1 MKKNYLISLFATLLL
16 SFMFGAC
23 SEDDNYMGYYIDL
36 KGASDQYEYV
46 NENGILQIPLYV
58 TSDAGFKS
66 AYYKLAIKDA
76 DGNTNIGSA
85 VEFPVSGNTV
95 DQVVEIK
102 AVKGLSHIVFAI
114 IDNNDQLYKRTI
126 YISEVKA
133 APVLSFKDGVSEK
146 NTVCI
151 GIPFNIKG
159 NIESEYELKSVW
171 AKTVVNGVEKDSIP
185 AALSSDF
192 EISIPV
198 EAGLQSVLVSAS
210 NIYGGVDTKEFK
222 VLNVVAEDF
231 IDVALDGNMSELN
244 RIFRGK
250 TNLVK
255 GRIASGSDIVTVKYA
270 IKKDGILGSY
280 ADMSLTDNEGNEANF
295 SFELVGEE
303 GLESVT
309 VAVENKTGISV
320 QKEYTV
326 SKVAYLTDVVMSTDP
341 EDKSCFLAL
350 YEPTPVFGAEEAIN
364 VQDRIDF
371 FVANKG
377 NGVQPLSPHAYGAGD
392 AYYNASLPYL
402 KGFETLT
409 YSYLSSRRGKLYK
422 EEFDAVNT
430 EDALMD
436 LLNYR
441 IIGPNPDGENYNILT
456 ASRRVGDTFNDSSK
470 KDGGFILG
478 WGNHTHPTT
487 SPAVVDNVAFAIFWV
502 KSVQKKANG
511 HWVIVFDV
519 KYSLDDERSAN
530 NKGSIAPYE
539 PYPL

>member
-16 SFMFGAC
+16 TFILSSC
-23 SEDDNYMGYYIDL
+23 NEDDNYVNYYIDL
-36 KGASDQYEYV
+36 KGSSDQYEYV

-58 TSDAGFKS
+58 TSDAGLKNG
-66 AYYKLAIKDA
+66 YYKLAIKDA
-76 DGNTNIGSA
+76 DGDTNIGSA
-85 VEFPVSGNTV
+85 VEIPVSGNTF
-95 DQVVEIK
+95 DQVVQIE

-133 APVLSFKDGVSEK
+133 APVLSFKDGVAEK
-146 NTVCI
+146 KTVCV

-159 NIESEYELKSVW
+159 DIQSEHELQAIW

-185 AALSSDF
+185 ASLSSEF

-210 NIYGGVDTKEFK
+210 NIYGGIDTKEFK
-222 VLNVVAEDF
+222 ILNVVSEDF
-231 IDVALDGNMSELN
+231 IDVTLDGNMDELN

-250 TNLVK
+250 VNLVK
-255 GRIASGSDIVTVKYA
+255 GRIASGSDIATVQYA
-270 IKKDGILGSY
+270 IKEDGVLGSY
-280 ADMSLTDNEGNEANF
+280 TDMPLTDNEGNEANF
-295 SFELVGEE
+295 SFELQGKQ
-303 GLESVT
+303 GLESVVISVT
-309 VAVENKTGISV
+309 NKSGISE
-320 QKEYTV
+320 QQEYNV
-326 SKVAYLTDVVMSTDP
+326 SKVAYLTDVMMSTDP
-341 EDKSCFLAL
+341 EDGTCFLAL
-350 YEPTPVFGAEEAIN
+350 YEPTPVFGVETALTM
-364 VQDRIDF
+364 QDRVDF
-371 FVANKG
+371 FLANKG
-377 NGVQPLSPHAYGAGD
+377 SGVQPLSPHAYGAGD

-402 KGFETLT
+402 RGFETLT

-422 EEFDAVNT
+422 EEFDMVKSE
-430 EDALMD
+430 EDLMD

-487 SPAVVDNVAFAIFWV
+487 SPAVVDNVAFAIFWI

-519 KYSLDDERSAN
+519 KYPLDDERSAN
-530 NKGSIAPYE
+530 NDGSIAPYE

>member
-23 SEDDNYMGYYIDL
+23 SEDDNYTGYYIDL

-85 VEFPVSGNTV
+85 VEFPVSGNTF

-151 GIPFNIKG
+151 GIPFNIRG

-231 IDVALDGNMSELN
+231 IDVARL
-244 RIFRGK
+244 
-250 TNLVK
+250 
-255 GRIASGSDIVTVKYA
+255 
-270 IKKDGILGSY
+270 
-280 ADMSLTDNEGNEANF
+280 
-295 SFELVGEE
+295 
-303 GLESVT
+303 
-309 VAVENKTGISV
+309 
-320 QKEYTV
+320 
-326 SKVAYLTDVVMSTDP
+326 
-341 EDKSCFLAL
+341 
-350 YEPTPVFGAEEAIN
+350 
-364 VQDRIDF
+364 
-371 FVANKG
+371 
-377 NGVQPLSPHAYGAGD
+377 
-392 AYYNASLPYL
+392 
-402 KGFETLT
+402 
-409 YSYLSSRRGKLYK
+409 
-422 EEFDAVNT
+422 
-430 EDALMD
+430 
-436 LLNYR
+436 
-441 IIGPNPDGENYNILT
+441 
-456 ASRRVGDTFNDSSK
+456 
-470 KDGGFILG
+470 
-478 WGNHTHPTT
+478 
-487 SPAVVDNVAFAIFWV
+487 
-502 KSVQKKANG
+502 
-511 HWVIVFDV
+511 
-519 KYSLDDERSAN
+519 
-530 NKGSIAPYE
+530 
-539 PYPL
+539 

>member
-1 MKKNYLISLFATLLL
+1 
-16 SFMFGAC
+16 
-23 SEDDNYMGYYIDL
+23 
-36 KGASDQYEYV
+36 
-46 NENGILQIPLYV
+46 
-58 TSDAGFKS
+58 
-66 AYYKLAIKDA
+66 
-76 DGNTNIGSA
+76 
-85 VEFPVSGNTV
+85 
-95 DQVVEIK
+95 
-102 AVKGLSHIVFAI
+102 
-114 IDNNDQLYKRTI
+114 
-126 YISEVKA
+126 
-133 APVLSFKDGVSEK
+133 
-146 NTVCI
+146 
-151 GIPFNIKG
+151 
-159 NIESEYELKSVW
+159 
-171 AKTVVNGVEKDSIP
+171 
-185 AALSSDF
+185 
-192 EISIPV
+192 
-198 EAGLQSVLVSAS
+198 
-210 NIYGGVDTKEFK
+210 
-222 VLNVVAEDF
+222 
-231 IDVALDGNMSELN
+231 
-244 RIFRGK
+244 
-250 TNLVK
+250 
-255 GRIASGSDIVTVKYA
+255 
-270 IKKDGILGSY
+270 
-280 ADMSLTDNEGNEANF
+280 MSLTDNEGNEANF

-320 QKEYTV
+320 QKEYAV

-350 YEPTPVFGAEEAIN
+350 YELTPVFGAEEAIN

-487 SPAVVDNVAFAIFWV
+487 TPAVVDNVAFAIFWV

-519 KYSLDDERSAN
+519 KYPLDDERSAN